1 MPLGDPHRGNTGLW
15 VPIVKVNVTFL
26 TQEDCGF
33 DQLKGPCRQPGISI
47 KGEKVSNKYASALTQ
62 LVYKEVTEAK
72 WNIRGLQKQLTCSV
86 F

>member
-1 MPLGDPHRGNTGLW
+1 MPLVDPHQGNTGLL

-26 TQEDCGF
+26 TQENCGF
-33 DQLKGPCRQPGISI
+33 DQLKGPCWQPGISI
-47 KGEKVSNKYASALTQ
+47 KGEKMGNKYASALKQ
-62 LVYKEVTEAK
+62 LVYKKVTEAK